1 MKEEI
6 VSALKNSLLACQGTH
21 AWALGR
27 LERLFHLDK
36 QGKASI
42 KLRRSSWEELY
53 RMLSSE
59 LSQFL
64 RLASTNQS
72 LSSDSHDAEF
82 GDEADDDDED
92 SSSRRH
98 RFQLSALD
106 HFYHQ
111 NSSADGA
118 AAVGLVFQKALSC
131 LLSFEAAAAQDTTE
145 GGLPLLLPAV
155 GADLLHWVVD
165 FVSNW
170 EFFFHW
176 IAQSSDDEDEDDNA
190 DGDFGGLRGLNQRP
204 SAAKASEKKMIWRL
218 LSRIGIGSALCSVA
232 IQQQLLRN
240 NTDSSTNS
248 SDGESI
254 SSIWPLLEVQLC
266 LHRLLRKLVTT
277 HAAAIDVKQS
287 KEYLA
292 ASFYGISSIIDA
304 RSAQILGE
312 ISSRLAGES
321 LISDSGERDATKKT
335 GDGLS
340 FDSMLFVLDS
350 CCNSAPAV
358 AEGGL
363 LSQTNSIETRSGVL
377 KALLK
382 LYVTVRDQVFS
393 TSRLSDSLVD
403 SEPHSVFTVYADSLV
418 LKFPKLLRH
427 LVATAKSVKQVVLLD
442 AKAAEDVLV
451 RIFAAIGRTLDRMVE
466 VSDAKATDRSILRL
480 MTTKADRKANG
491 DNGGV
496 LALAVVLIQD
506 LKLIMAQRELT
517 KLKLTTA
524 LLVKRLC
531 DLGADVAGVSSSSS
545 SSIKD
550 EALASQ
556 LLDLSFTSY
565 DIMCEHA
572 VYHAPLLRALL
583 SICFCVHIGKD
594 IGSVVKL
601 AGSMEGFLLA
611 SGFDI
616 ALLSTIRR
624 LSRQVRRRTTQHS
637 VTASPPPE
645 PYAGQEPV
653 TPSKRKRLRQTPATV
668 PSSVVCDSD
677 EDDEEPES
685 VHREPHLPSSKVQ
698 SAAVLA
704 LLTLVEA
711 AQATLFRQLSMQKRT
726 DQRVCHSDNTVSTML
741 CARMFELVLRALLT
755 AKDASWVSSAKVLL
769 KLLSVIEWSLRLGKA
784 SYITGGSSP
793 SSRKLRR
800 SDTDHISS
808 SVTSSVDVLDGA
820 VQIALQARV
829 WVDLLKENVKE
840 SATKTKV
847 CGALPVLKYCVLDS
861 MTDMWCELFCV

>member
-6 VSALKNSLLACQGTH
+6 VSALKNSLLVCQGTH
-21 AWALGR
+21 AWVLGR

-36 QGKASI
+36 QGKANI
-42 KLRRSSWEELY
+42 KLRRSSWEELH

-64 RLASTNQS
+64 RPRSTNQS

-98 RFQLSALD
+98 HFQLSALD

-131 LLSFEAAAAQDTTE
+131 LLSFEAAAAQDAAE
-145 GGLPLLLPAV
+145 DGLPLLLPAV
-155 GADLLHWVVD
+155 GADLLHWIVD

-204 SAAKASEKKMIWRL
+204 SGAKASEKKMMWRL

-240 NTDSSTNS
+240 NIDSSTDSS
-248 SDGESI
+248 GGGSI

-292 ASFYGISSIIDA
+292 ASFYGISSVIDA

-321 LISDSGERDATKKT
+321 SSSDSGERDATKKT
-335 GDGLS
+335 GSGLS

-350 CCNSAPAV
+350 CCNSAPV

-363 LSQTNSIETRSGVL
+363 LSQVNSIETRSGVL

-393 TSRLSDSLVD
+393 TSRLSDSSVD
-403 SEPHSVFTVYADSLV
+403 SEPRSVFTVYADSLV

-427 LVATAKSVKQVVLLD
+427 LVATAKSAKQVVLLD

-451 RIFAAIGRTLDRMVE
+451 RIFAAIGRTLDRMTE
-466 VSDAKATDRSILRL
+466 VSGAKPTDRSILRL

-496 LALAVVLIQD
+496 LALAAVLLQD

-531 DLGADVAGVSSSSS
+531 DLGADVAGASS

-550 EALASQ
+550 EALVSQ
-556 LLDLSFTSY
+556 LLDLALTSY
-565 DIMCEHA
+565 DVMCEHA

-601 AGSMEGFLLA
+601 AGCMEGFLLT

-624 LSRQVRRRTTQHS
+624 LSRRARRKTTHNS
-637 VTASPPPE
+637 VAASPPPE
-645 PYAGQEPV
+645 PYANQEPV

-668 PSSVVCDSD
+668 PSSVVCDSN
-677 EDDEEPES
+677 EDDEEAES
-685 VHREPHLPSSKVQ
+685 VHREPHLPSSEAQ

-704 LLTLVEA
+704 LLTLMEA

-726 DQRVCHSDNTVSTML
+726 DQRVYHSDNTVSTML

-755 AKDASWVSSAKVLL
+755 AKNASWVSNAKVLL

-784 SYITGGSSP
+784 SCITGGSSP
-793 SSRKLRR
+793 GSRELGS

-829 WVDLLKENVKE
+829 WVDLLKENIKE

-847 CGALPVLKYCVLDS
+847 RGALPVLKYWVLDV